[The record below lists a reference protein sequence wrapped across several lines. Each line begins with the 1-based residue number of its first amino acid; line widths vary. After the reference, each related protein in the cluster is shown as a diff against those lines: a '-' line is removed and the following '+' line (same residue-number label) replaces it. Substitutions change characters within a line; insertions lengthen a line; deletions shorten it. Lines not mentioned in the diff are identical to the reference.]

1 MSKINVILFDTTN
14 KFKKEIRIS
23 KPKSYQL
30 LLNHIKNRFKY
41 KSFEV
46 YTLEEK
52 DEIIKI
58 DNEEKYKSINN
69 LLVIREIDTNELRQ
83 STFKQN
89 FNELTESRQSILGV
103 KYNCAICLI
112 MIENENPFFCYQCQN
127 IFHEKC
133 LKDFDKKC
141 KLENKDFVCP
151 ICRDKLSIEEWK
163 KKLDFE
169 DNKNE
174 YGDLLEQ
181 IKQNKF
187 IVGIYNLL
195 MKKKTKKIREINKKN
210 KELNE
215 HLKTF
220 KEKIGNILLNIF
232 KKVDF
237 FNSLIK
243 MSDNNILNNL
253 INIFPLNYE
262 NKLDDISNVINDKF
276 EKLKNYIN
284 IIIKKLKDNIIKN
297 NSSKYNSPV
306 KSILNSDKKCNSYN
320 KSINMNSI
328 SKYSEN
334 KKLEN
339 FKNKNVEN
347 DINSINY
354 YKDFNLKF
362 SKFNGCGETF
372 YSNLTEE
379 NNNNKKN
386 TFTRSNSKEKLQRK
400 IINYENIKEKEKKN
414 NSMYNNQYIPN
425 NMDNRQLGLESSSY
439 NYQRRS
445 SSRTFKNNH
454 INIRKI
460 CPKNSLKYFPNNH
473 TQYISPIKNN
483 KIKLNQLLN
492 NNSPKKNYNLNFS
505 RNRYICKTINR
516 NKEKKIN
523 YNDLGSKIICTKIIK
538 IPDKDV
544 STHNNYLSNNND

>member
-41 KSFEV
+41 KYFEV

-151 ICRDKLSIEEWK
+151 TCRDKLSIEEWK

-220 KEKIGNILLNIF
+220 KEKIGNILLNIL

-243 MSDNNILNNL
+243 MYDNNDLNNL

-262 NKLDDISNVINDKF
+262 NKLDDISNAINDKF

-284 IIIKKLKDNIIKN
+284 TIIKKLKDNIIKN

-306 KSILNSDKKCNSYN
+306 KSIPHSDKKSNSSNKIIKQNKQKLIPNSIKNYN
-320 KSINMNSI
+320 KNSI
-328 SKYSEN
+328 IEYSEN
-334 KKLEN
+334 KKL
-339 FKNKNVEN
+339 
-347 DINSINY
+347 INY
-354 YKDFNLKF
+354 YKDFNLNS
-362 SKFNGCGETF
+362 SKFNKYNKTF
-372 YSNLTEE
+372 YPNLTKE
-379 NNNNKKN
+379 NNNNKKKSY
-386 TFTRSNSKEKLQRK
+386 TQSNSKEKK
-400 IINYENIKEKEKKN
+400 S
-414 NSMYNNQYIPN
+414 NSIYYNQYIPN
-425 NMDNRQLGLESSSY
+425 NMDNRQLDSGSLYNSSSG
-439 NYQRRS
+439 
-445 SSRTFKNNH
+445 TFKNNH

-460 CPKNSLKYFPNNH
+460 CPKNSLKYFPDNH
-473 TQYISPIKNN
+473 TVYVSPIKNDQ
-483 KIKLNQLLN
+483 IIVNQLLN

-505 RNRYICKTINR
+505 RNRYICETINR

-544 STHNNYLSNNND
+544 STYNNYLSNNND

>member
-41 KSFEV
+41 KYFEV

-151 ICRDKLSIEEWK
+151 TCRDKLSIEEWK

-220 KEKIGNILLNIF
+220 KEKIGNILLNIL

-243 MSDNNILNNL
+243 MSDNNDLNNL

-262 NKLDDISNVINDKF
+262 NKLDDISNAINDKF
-276 EKLKNYIN
+276 EKLKDYIN
-284 IIIKKLKDNIIKN
+284 TIIKKLKDNIIKN

-306 KSILNSDKKCNSYN
+306 RSIPYSDKKSNSSNKLIKQNKQKLIPNSIKNYN
-320 KSINMNSI
+320 KNSI
-328 SKYSEN
+328 IEYSEN
-334 KKLEN
+334 KKL
-339 FKNKNVEN
+339 
-347 DINSINY
+347 INY
-354 YKDFNLKF
+354 YKDFNLNS
-362 SKFNGCGETF
+362 SKFNKYNKTF
-372 YSNLTEE
+372 YPNLTKE
-379 NNNNKKN
+379 NNNNKKKSY
-386 TFTRSNSKEKLQRK
+386 TQSNSKEKK
-400 IINYENIKEKEKKN
+400 S
-414 NSMYNNQYIPN
+414 NSIYYNQYIPN
-425 NMDNRQLGLESSSY
+425 NMDNRQLDSGSLYNSSSG
-439 NYQRRS
+439 
-445 SSRTFKNNH
+445 TFKNNH

-460 CPKNSLKYFPNNH
+460 CPKNSLKYFPDNH
-473 TQYISPIKNN
+473 TVYVSPIKNDQ
-483 KIKLNQLLN
+483 IIVNQLLN

-505 RNRYICKTINR
+505 RNRYICETINR

-544 STHNNYLSNNND
+544 STYNNYLSNNND